1 MARPINSGGGIYYGS
16 LKLEGLI
23 NINAT
28 RDSLVRRLY
37 FKKIIGV

>member
-1 MARPINSGGGIYYGS
+1 MARQINSGGGIYGS

-28 RDSLVRRLY
+28 RDLV
-37 FKKIIGV
+37 